1 MGAVWLG
8 TDEVLGRP
16 VALKQL
22 APAHSPSHAR
32 AEREAR
38 LAARLSHP
46 HVVAVFDLATEG
58 AQQWLVMEYVE
69 GRTLAE
75 RITTDGPLFPDEA
88 APLLGQIAEAL
99 AAAHAAGI
107 VHRDVKP
114 SNILIDPTGA
124 AKLTDF
130 GIARS
135 DDADATLTQTGFL
148 TGSPAYLA
156 PEVAA
161 GRSAGPASD
170 VWALGATAYHALA
183 GTPPY
188 EVGDNMMGTL
198 YRIVHED
205 PPRTDRAGWL
215 APMVAG
221 MMTRDPEQRWT
232 LGHVRT
238 FLAGRPSPAADPTRT
253 LPALAAVTPPT
264 GPPAAAS
271 SSVPPAV
278 PAGPART
285 TEGVAD
291 AAPASSAPV
300 SPARTAHVPHRRRRP
315 VRRTWPVLI
324 GSLVV
329 LVLLLILLI
338 ARPWH
343 HSGGGATAP
352 TSPPSTPPSSPASS
366 PASTAAAGPTE
377 DGIRSFVSTYL
388 ATASSDPARGFS
400 MLTPAYQRQ
409 SGGLPGYKRFWGN
422 VRKIHQVT
430 DVLPSLDPLGVSY
443 RYTYTL
449 RGAGKRTEDVQ
460 LRLVYKNGR
469 YLISAS

>member
-16 VALKQL
+16 VALKRL
-22 APAHSPSHAR
+22 APAHSSSHAR

-46 HVVAVFDLATEG
+46 HVVAVFDLVTEG
-58 AQQWLVMEYVE
+58 TDQWLVMEYVE

-75 RITTDGPLFPDEA
+75 RIASDGPLSPYAA
-88 APLLGQIAEAL
+88 APLLGQIADAL

-114 SNILIDPTGA
+114 SNILIDANGA

-161 GRSAGPASD
+161 GRPAGPPSD
-170 VWALGATAYHALA
+170 VWALGATAFHAFA
-183 GTPPY
+183 GHPPY

-198 YRIVHED
+198 YRIVHEA

-221 MMTRDPEQRWT
+221 MMTQDPAQRWT
-232 LGHVRT
+232 LRQVQS
-238 FLAGRPSPAADPTRT
+238 FLASAPSSTVDPTRT
-253 LPALAAVTPPT
+253 LPTLAALTPPP
-264 GPPAAAS
+264 GPPPAAA
-271 SSVPPAV
+271 V
-278 PAGPART
+278 PAAPPSGPAMPTPVPVQGGARL
-285 TEGVAD
+285 GRRD
-291 AAPASSAPV
+291 ARWMWPAA
-300 SPARTAHVPHRRRRP
+300 
-315 VRRTWPVLI
+315 I
-324 GSLVV
+324 GGLVV
-329 LVLLLILLI
+329 LVLLVVLLV
-338 ARPWH
+338 ARPGH
-343 HSGGGATAP
+343 DDSGSPTAGGGTDSTRATATTPPPSPAASP
-352 TSPPSTPPSSPASS
+352 TSSPTTG
-366 PASTAAAGPTE
+366 PTTGPTE
-377 DGIRSFVSTYL
+377 DGIRAFVSTYL
-388 ATASSDPARGFS
+388 AAASSDPARGFA
-400 MLTPAYQRQ
+400 MLTPEYQRA
-409 SGGLPGYKRFWGN
+409 SGGLHGYRQFWGN
-422 VRKIHQVT
+422 VRKIHDVT
-430 DVLPSLDPLGVSY
+430 DVSPSLDPLGVSY

-449 RGAGKRTEDVQ
+449 RGTGKRTDNVQ
-460 LRLVYKNGR
+460 LRLVYHDGR
-469 YLISAS
+469 YLISAG